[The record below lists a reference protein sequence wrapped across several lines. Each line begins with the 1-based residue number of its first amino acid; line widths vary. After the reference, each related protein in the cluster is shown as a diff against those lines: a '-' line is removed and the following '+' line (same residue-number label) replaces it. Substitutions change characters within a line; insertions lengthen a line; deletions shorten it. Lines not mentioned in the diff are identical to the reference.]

1 MHILSIDIGTR
12 NFAWSLHDTETGE
25 YTFKVQDLGKVKD
38 YVKKMREL
46 SSQEP
51 FLSADVILVENQM
64 RACMKTMATS
74 LRCFHYDKTIP
85 VAPQSIK
92 RFFKTCMKSHH
103 KNKKAGIIE
112 ARKYLSKKSVL
123 LFNHYRKQDDL
134 ADCIL
139 QTEWYKQRNG

>member
-1 MHILSIDIGTR
+1 MVQSLMCSTRYKALHRLQMHILSIDIGPR

-92 RFFKTCMKSHH
+92 RFFKTC
-103 KNKKAGIIE
+103 IC
-112 ARKYLSKKSVL
+112 L
-123 LFNHYRKQDDL
+123 LYTSPSPRD
-134 ADCIL
+134 
-139 QTEWYKQRNG
+139 RG